1 MGVGMPAVLKLQQ
14 YSAVLQDAFGV
25 VLQDAFGAMPYH
37 VGSSLKAKSGWRDVD
52 IRVILDDDEF
62 ARLFGPQG
70 MSPMNEKWAAFCLAF
85 AVLGREMTG
94 LPIDFQVQP
103 RTEANDL
110 FDGPRSAL
118 LVPRDVEMAT

>member
-14 YSAVLQDAFGV
+14 YSAVLQDAFGSV
-25 VLQDAFGAMPYH
+25 PYQ
-37 VGSSLKAKSGWRDVD
+37 VGSSLTTKTGWRDVD
-52 IRVILDDDEF
+52 VRVILDDDEF
-62 ARLFGPQG
+62 ERLFGPQG
-70 MSPMNEKWAAFCLAF
+70 TSPMNERLAAFCLAF

-103 RTEANDL
+103 QTEANAL

-118 LVPRDVEMAT
+118 LVPRDVSAAT